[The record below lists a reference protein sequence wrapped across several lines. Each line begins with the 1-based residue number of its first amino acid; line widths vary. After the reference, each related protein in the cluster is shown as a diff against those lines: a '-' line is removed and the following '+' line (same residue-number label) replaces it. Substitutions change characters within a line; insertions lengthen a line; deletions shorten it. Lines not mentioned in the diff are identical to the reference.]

1 MALRS
6 LDQRFWTDPY
16 IESLNATEK
25 LVYIHLFSS
34 AHTNLVGVFQA
45 SRRMIAF
52 QTACP
57 EPDVEAA
64 LERFGRDGKALID
77 GGEVWLA
84 SYIRHQC
91 TSSPKMV
98 AAMRGQLA
106 KVESDAI
113 RKAILDRYPYIM
125 DPPSLRPSIAYRS
138 DRVSLPSRY
147 KKEERKR
154 SAGAAP
160 CAGAPAKRPESG
172 SLAVSDEVAR
182 ILRRDFPQV
191 DFDAQMER
199 IRNWRMSHPEPIR
212 NILLFTRKWFSNAA
226 RLVHQSPIQSC
237 EATSRDVRPHPR
249 PPETLFRE
257 PTEAELEE
265 NARRGAAIL
274 ALWRQRQLAA
284 LA

>member
-1 MALRS
+1 
-6 LDQRFWTDPY
+6 
-16 IESLNATEK
+16 
-25 LVYIHLFSS
+25 
-34 AHTNLVGVFQA
+34 
-45 SRRMIAF
+45 
-52 QTACP
+52 
-57 EPDVEAA
+57 
-64 LERFGRDGKALID
+64 
-77 GGEVWLA
+77 
-84 SYIRHQC
+84 
-91 TSSPKMV
+91 
-98 AAMRGQLA
+98 MRGQLA
-106 KVESDAI
+106 KVESAAI

-125 DPPSLRPSIAYRS
+125 DTPSLRPSIAYRS

-154 SAGAAP
+154 SAEPRP

-249 PPETLFRE
+249 RRRRFSRNPRKPSLRKTRAAGQQYWPCGGNGSWRPSPDPTTGDFFQILFSIFS
-257 PTEAELEE
+257 TFS
-265 NARRGAAIL
+265 IFSI
-274 ALWRQRQLAA
+274 
-284 LA
+284 

>member
-6 LDQRFWTDPY
+6 FDHRFWTDPY
-16 IESLNATEK
+16 VESLSATEK
-25 LVYIHLFSS
+25 LVYIHLFSR
-34 AHTNLVGVFQA
+34 AHTNPPGGTPA
-45 SRRMIAF
+45 ARRLLAF
-52 QTACP
+52 PPACP
-57 EPDVEAA
+57 APDVEAA
-64 LERFGRDGKALID
+64 QDRFRRDGKALID

-91 TSSPKMV
+91 TSSPKML

-125 DPPSLRPSIAYRS
+125 DMPSLRPSTAYRS

-154 SAGAAP
+154 SAGTAP

-191 DFDAQMER
+191 NFDAQMER

-237 EATSRDVRPHPR
+237 EAASQDVRPYPC

-274 ALWRQRQLAA
+274 ALWRQRQQAA